1 MKHFKS
7 LLKINNVIRY
17 KYMLLLYLLFTFIFL
32 LVRYPSIAA
41 DGVKNGL
48 SLCFQSLIP
57 SLYPFLI
64 VVELLLSTGILMK
77 NNKVLDFLSLKIFRL
92 PFSLNIFILSCL
104 GGYPVGVTCVSH
116 LVGRGV
122 LNAEEGEKLLNF
134 TVNPSLSFAVAF
146 VGAMLYKSIKAG
158 FVLYLSVILSSV
170 IIGILSG
177 RKIKINR
184 YTRVMDALEENEAD
198 FSTAFTLSVK
208 KSAVTMFYICSFTVL
223 FSSICSLV
231 EILPFSPEINLLIKS
246 ATEITNGI
254 SLAYKARSLPFIASL
269 MSFGGLSVAFQIFS
283 VQGELKI
290 KSIKYFFVRTVSA
303 VLCYLIATVMLK
315 IFPVTVNTFSPSGV
329 NCGVLTSHSTSVSI
343 GMILM
348 TVIFI
353 ADDSITAIKNT

>member
-1 MKHFKS
+1 MKHFKY

-64 VVELLLSTGILMK
+64 VVELLLSTGILM
-77 NNKVLDFLSLKIFRL
+77 NQNRVLDFLSLKIFKL

-104 GGYPVGVTCVSH
+104 GGYPVGVTCVSN

-158 FVLYLSVILSSV
+158 FVLYLSVILSSI

-184 YTRVMDALEENEAD
+184 YTRVMDALEEEAD

-246 ATEITNGI
+246 ITEVTNGI
-254 SLAYKARSLPFIASL
+254 SLTYRARSLPFIASL

-290 KSIKYFFVRTVSA
+290 KSIKYFFARTVSA

-315 IFPVTVNTFSPSGV
+315 IFPVTVNTFSPSGS

>member
-1 MKHFKS
+1 MKHFKC
-7 LLKINNVIRY
+7 LLKINNGIRY
-17 KYMLLLYLLFTFIFL
+17 KYILLLYLLFTFIFL

-48 SLCFQSLIP
+48 SFCFQSLIP

-77 NNKVLDFLSLKIFRL
+77 NDKLLDFLSLKVFRL

-104 GGYPVGVTCVSH
+104 GGYPVGVTCVSNF
-116 LVGRGV
+116 VGRGV
-122 LNAEEGEKLLNF
+122 LNTEEGEKLLNF
-134 TVNPSLSFAVAF
+134 TVNPSLSFSVAF

-158 FVLYLSVILSSV
+158 FVLYLSVILSSI

-184 YTRVMDALEENEAD
+184 YTRVMDAFAEEAD

-246 ATEITNGI
+246 ITEVTNGI
-254 SLAYKARSLPFIASL
+254 SLAYRARSLPFIASL

-303 VLCYLIATVMLK
+303 VLCYFIATVMLK
-315 IFPVTVNTFSPSGV
+315 IFPVTVNTFSPSAG

>member
-1 MKHFKS
+1 MKHFKY

-92 PFSLNIFILSCL
+92 PYSLNIFFLSCL
-104 GGYPVGVTCVSH
+104 GGYPVGVTCVSN

-158 FVLYLSVILSSV
+158 FVLYLSVILSSI

-184 YTRVMDALEENEAD
+184 YTRVMDAFEEAD

-246 ATEITNGI
+246 VTEVTNGI

-283 VQGELKI
+283 AQGELKI

-303 VLCYLIATVMLK
+303 VLCYIIATVMLK
-315 IFPVTVNTFSPSGV
+315 IFHVTVNTFSPSGS